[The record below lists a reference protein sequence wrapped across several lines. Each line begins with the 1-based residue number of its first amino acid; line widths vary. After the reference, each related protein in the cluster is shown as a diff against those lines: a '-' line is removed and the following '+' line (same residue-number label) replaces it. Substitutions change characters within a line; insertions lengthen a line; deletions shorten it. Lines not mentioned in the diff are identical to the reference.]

1 MDAAMKSIR
10 GKVRERDED
19 TICVILSAMENE
31 IERKEQF
38 FAALADGMGGT
49 ARGDVAS
56 RLAISEARHIGSS
69 MMNRDLTSAD
79 IVNSINRIYEN
90 ANNSLLTY
98 VSRNNMQKIGTTLV
112 VAYFDGTDLYVGN
125 VGDSRLYIF
134 NDGKRSF
141 RTADHSYV
149 EMLVDQGILTEEESK
164 YHPRK
169 NELMRAIGFEE
180 DPLPDIYRLRTFRGD
195 SILLCCDGLWEAFDD
210 AIIAKGL
217 QANISCHDSLEV
229 LINRANEVDGTDNI
243 SAVLLRPYVETT
255 EESALKKPTKSTV

>member
-1 MDAAMKSIR
+1 
-10 GKVRERDED
+10 
-19 TICVILSAMENE
+19 
-31 IERKEQF
+31 
-38 FAALADGMGGT
+38 
-49 ARGDVAS
+49 
-56 RLAISEARHIGSS
+56 
-69 MMNRDLTSAD
+69 
-79 IVNSINRIYEN
+79 
-90 ANNSLLTY
+90 
-98 VSRNNMQKIGTTLV
+98 MQKIGTTLV

-141 RTADHSYV
+141 RTADHTYV

-210 AIIAKGL
+210 SIIARGL
-217 QANISCHDSLEV
+217 QANMSCHDSLEV

-243 SAVLLRPYVETT
+243 SAVLLRPHVETT
-255 EESALKKPTKSTV
+255 EESALKKPTKSTI